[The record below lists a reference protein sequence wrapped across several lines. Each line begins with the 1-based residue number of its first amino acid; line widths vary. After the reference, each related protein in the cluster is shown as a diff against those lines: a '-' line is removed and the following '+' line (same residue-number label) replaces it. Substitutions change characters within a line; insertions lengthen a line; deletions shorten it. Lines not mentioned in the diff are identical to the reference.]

1 MNHIQVIDQSLLRR
15 AVVEVASLPDDD
27 LAILLDIVA
36 FLKQQNASDAASDI
50 RRAARQRA
58 VSLRAMPRDEL
69 AAQFRKVG
77 EKIRRSV
84 IASGTAVEG
93 DWEGD

>member
-1 MNHIQVIDQSLLRR
+1 MNQAPLIDHSLLRR
-15 AVVEVASLPDDD
+15 TVIEIANLPDDD

-36 FLKQQNASDAASDI
+36 FLKQQRAKTTATDI

-58 VSLRAMPRDEL
+58 MTLRNMPRGQL
-69 AAQFRKVG
+69 ATQFREVG
-77 EKIRRSV
+77 EKIRGQV

-93 DWEGD
+93 DWESD